1 MPHNSEPFCCPP
13 ITDDPDAVDVMDL
26 KIGHGTVNHT
36 DHLKDN
42 ETRASWGLVAV
53 RAYTHRIRAYGEP
66 PETILN
72 ALISDIRHLC
82 DVLGLAFTD
91 VIDGS
96 YNHYDHEIRG
106 E

>member
-1 MPHNSEPFCCPP
+1 MTSNSAPFRCSP

-26 KIGHGTVNHT
+26 TIGHGTV
-36 DHLKDN
+36 DHDDELRDN
-42 ETRASWGLVAV
+42 ETRASWGLAAV
-53 RAYTHRIRAYGEP
+53 RAYTHRISAYGEP

-72 ALISDIRHLC
+72 ALVSDIRHLC
-82 DVLGLAFTD
+82 DVLGLAFSD

>member
-1 MPHNSEPFCCPP
+1 MTHIARVFQCTP
-13 ITDDPDAVDVMDL
+13 ITDDPDSVDVMAL
-26 KIGHGTVNHT
+26 KIGHGTV
-36 DHLKDN
+36 DHDDVRRDN

-53 RAYTHRIRAYGEP
+53 CAYAHRVRAYGEP

-72 ALISDIRHLC
+72 ALVADIRHLC
-82 DVLGLAFTD
+82 DLLGLTFSD

-96 YNHYDHEIRG
+96 YNHYDHEIRS